1 MVAGS
6 NPVSPTKKT
15 GSDERFCVQL
25 QLRFRGLKLVLGP
38 IWDQLAV
45 RGGLEQ
51 ASDGIYAHVVRATA
65 R

>member
-1 MVAGS
+1 
-6 NPVSPTKKT
+6 
-15 GSDERFCVQL
+15 
-25 QLRFRGLKLVLGP
+25 LVLGP